1 VAHPR
6 LRQETCV
13 FQSEAV
19 AFIKAERGEKKM
31 VLNKHKLLGLGCLV
45 ALGAFSTRANAQ
57 MGPPHGEG
65 GGELGPLKMLL
76 RNANLTEDQQTQVH
90 QLMQSQRSQVQP
102 IEKQIRALREQ
113 MADKLLSV
121 GTVTAAD
128 FASMQQQMAQLRSQ
142 LADQTLKTALKIRA
156 LLSNDQLN
164 RMNQVS
170 QRLQA
175 IHREMETIMNP
186 EGAPELGPGGP

>member
-1 VAHPR
+1 M
-6 LRQETCV
+6 
-13 FQSEAV
+13 F
-19 AFIKAERGEKKM
+19 M
-31 VLNKHKLLGLGCLV
+31 NKHRLLILGCSL
-45 ALGAFSTRANAQ
+45 ALGSMSATANAQ

-65 GGELGPLKMLL
+65 GSDLGPLKMLL
-76 RNANLTEDQQTQVH
+76 RNANLTEDQQAQVH

-102 IEKQIRALREQ
+102 LEKQIRALREQ
-113 MADKLLSV
+113 MANKLLSV

-128 FASMQQQMAQLRSQ
+128 FSSMQQQMAQLRGEV
-142 LADQTLKTALKIRA
+142 ADQTLKTALKIRA

-175 IHREMETIMNP
+175 IHKEMDTLLNP
-186 EGAPELGPGGP
+186 DGAPELGPGGP